1 MAEDTD
7 QTLSYTDAQKI
18 VELDFDGRI
27 EKLSIYDALSM
38 MSKEDYEASL
48 PAEEREKN
56 DKKEEEDLNKTP
68 ICPKTVSKKR
78 KGMKF
83 TTPKNPTLKQLERQ
97 MEKKEREDA
106 ASDMAEKKDF
116 QPIDKKVLK
125 LPEAQYTEIS
135 DYKLPP
141 APPMPDTYIKFVEKS
156 PEELDAEVEYDM
168 DEEDVAWLR
177 LMNNKRNNDNLGL
190 ITEDQFELLM
200 DRLEKESYF
209 HVQSNGMSQYSA
221 PVDDDAICCVCMD
234 GEATNTNVILFCD
247 LCNLAVHQ
255 DCYGVPYIPEGQWLC
270 RRCLQSPSRSV
281 ECCLCPNRGGAFK
294 QTDDGRWAHVV
305 CGLWIPEVRF
315 ANTVFLEPIDSIGN
329 IPAAR
334 WKLQCRVCRQ
344 RMVGASIQ
352 CHKNS
357 CFIAFHVTCGLL
369 AGLHMRMETVREAG
383 PGGVSIS
390 VKKVAYCD
398 QHTPLGS
405 DARPKLDDVAALG
418 ISTPNSKR
426 RSPKK
431 LSSEAHPLPILF
443 RGLMNFSPQCPWDKV
458 QKISTMVTIDK
469 KNQFIQRLMAYWTLK
484 RQTRNG
490 VPLIRRLQFAKAS
503 KVDKDTPQKALEHKK
518 ALFASD
524 SEDEKSEE
532 DASKE
537 KPEEKEKSE
546 KPPKAEKANKPPKS
560 SSAPIDKTMQEFKK
574 MSEERKRMRRLRHD
588 LERLRLL
595 CELIRKREQRKREMI
610 QVDVQIKQIELNP
623 FMYFLGRIMELL
635 QENDTQ
641 EIFADPVDTD
651 EVADYLDIVKKPMDF
666 STMRKKL
673 ENFEYCSIDLFEADF
688 TMMVQNC
695 LAYNEKET
703 IYYRAGT
710 KMRDLGGGIIRQA
723 RRQAEMLGFDQ
734 ETGLQVDEKVSKKE
748 EISDDKLMKEIDDFL
763 YDANRDSIDQEK
775 QLKQLLILSDK
786 ADMIHHPVAKKKR
799 QETIRVEIRKLRR
812 KISIDVKTSKKE
824 KVEEPEEQ
832 LEDVKKKPSKK
843 KLDKK
848 RKREEEEEDEEEVV
862 KEEPKKKKKATDNE
876 DSDEKSKKK
885 SDKSPQKTGGVNR
898 RNAILFTRKKAAQSE
913 EKEKPGGKK
922 EDGDKE
928 PGASSRRRRSQEEN
942 LEPEE
947 RDEFEFNEAED
958 EAPARSKSP
967 KSLKKKSSKGKT
979 KTKEPRGPGPDSPV
993 KSTKVTVDDSSLFQ
1007 TYRQGGGLDTDT
1019 DTGADSNHELLSESS
1034 DEESETD
1041 SGDENYSGMSAA
1053 NITLEPLD
1061 LVWAK
1066 CRGYPWY
1073 PALIINPKMPR
1084 TGYFH
1089 NGVPIPVP
1097 PQDVLSLAES
1107 HTKPHYLILFFD
1119 NKRTWQWLPRDK
1131 LEPLGVDTELD
1142 KSYLIQSKKA
1152 SERKAV
1158 KKAYEEA
1165 ILHRCRVTG
1174 ETVDLSQCGNQALD
1188 KEAESEKEKE
1198 KKGENSGTDV
1208 KEKDP
1213 KPEPKEKETVSR
1225 RKESRDSRD
1234 SKSDKKEKDSDEPK
1248 EEKKSS
1254 KK

>member
-1 MAEDTD
+1 MAEDTE

-18 VELDFDGRI
+18 VELDFDGKL
-27 EKLSIYDALSM
+27 EKFSIYDALTM
-38 MSKEDYEASL
+38 MSKEDYESSL
-48 PAEEREKN
+48 PAEEKEN
-56 DKKEEEDLNKTP
+56 IDKKEEEDLNKTP
-68 ICPKTVSKKR
+68 VCPKSIKKR

-106 ASDMAEKKDF
+106 AADNAERKDF

-125 LPEAQYTEIS
+125 LPEAQYTEIE

-141 APPMPDTYIKFVEKS
+141 APPMPSNYIKFVEKS

-168 DEEDVAWLR
+168 DEEDVAWLKM
-177 LMNNKRNNDNLGL
+177 MNHKRSSDNLGL

-209 HVQSNGMSQYSA
+209 HVQSSGVSQYSA

-344 RMVGASIQ
+344 RGVGASIQ

-383 PGGVSIS
+383 PGGTSIT

-398 QHTPLGS
+398 QHTPLDS
-405 DARPKLDDVAALG
+405 DARPRLDDVAALG
-418 ISTPNSKR
+418 ITTPNSKR

-431 LSSEAHPLPILF
+431 LSNEAHPLPILF

-458 QKISTMVTIDK
+458 QKISTMVTIEK

-503 KVDKDTPQKALEHKK
+503 KVDKDTPQKALTHQK

-524 SEDEKSEE
+524 SEEEKSEDE
-532 DASKE
+532 PKDKA
-537 KPEEKEKSE
+537 EEKEK
-546 KPPKAEKANKPPKS
+546 PEKANKPQKS
-560 SSAPIDKTMQEFKK
+560 SSAPMDKTLAEFKK

-588 LERLRLL
+588 LERVRLL

-641 EIFADPVDTD
+641 EIFAEPVDTD

-666 STMRKKL
+666 STMRNKL

-734 ETGLQVDEKVSKKE
+734 ETGLQLDEKVSKKE

-763 YDANRDSIDQEK
+763 NDANRDSIDQEK

-786 ADMIHHPVAKKKR
+786 ADMIHHPVAKKRR

-824 KVEEPEEQ
+824 KVEESEDP
-832 LEDVKKKPSKK
+832 EDVKKKPSKK
-843 KLDKK
+843 KIDKK
-848 RKREEEEEDEEEVV
+848 RKREEEVEEEVV
-862 KEEPKKKKKATDNE
+862 KEEPKKKKKTTDNE

-913 EKEKPGGKK
+913 EKEKPGKK
-922 EDGDKE
+922 EEGEKQD
-928 PGASSRRRRSQEEN
+928 SSRRRRSQEEN
-942 LEPEE
+942 VEPE
-947 RDEFEFNEAED
+947 RDEFEFNEAD
-958 EAPARSKSP
+958 DVPPPKSP
-967 KSLKKKSSKGKT
+967 KSLKKKAKGKN
-979 KTKEPRGPGPDSPV
+979 KAREPKGPGPDSPV
-993 KSTKVTVDDSSLFQ
+993 KSSKVTMDDSLFQ

-1019 DTGADSNHELLSESS
+1019 DTGND
-1034 DEESETD
+1034 D
-1041 SGDENYSGMSAA
+1041 
-1053 NITLEPLD
+1053 D
-1061 LVWAK
+1061 LQ
-1066 CRGYPWY
+1066 C
-1073 PALIINPKMPR
+1073 
-1084 TGYFH
+1084 
-1089 NGVPIPVP
+1089 
-1097 PQDVLSLAES
+1097 
-1107 HTKPHYLILFFD
+1107 
-1119 NKRTWQWLPRDK
+1119 
-1131 LEPLGVDTELD
+1131 
-1142 KSYLIQSKKA
+1142 QSKGWC
-1152 SERKAV
+1152 S
-1158 KKAYEEA
+1158 
-1165 ILHRCRVTG
+1165 
-1174 ETVDLSQCGNQALD
+1174 SQ
-1188 KEAESEKEKE
+1188 
-1198 KKGENSGTDV
+1198 
-1208 KEKDP
+1208 
-1213 KPEPKEKETVSR
+1213 
-1225 RKESRDSRD
+1225 
-1234 SKSDKKEKDSDEPK
+1234 
-1248 EEKKSS
+1248 
-1254 KK
+1254 